1 MVKELERASGG
12 PVTVVVDLPADVDEA
27 ERVAERALGTVVELL
42 RDADA
47 VTLRTLEP
55 SGTIT
60 RQVRD
65 RRQAGRRLARAVA
78 ASGGE
83 AASHTPPPQP

>member
-1 MVKELERASGG
+1 
-12 PVTVVVDLPADVDEA
+12 VTVVVDLPADADEA

-42 RDADA
+42 RDGDV

-55 SGTIT
+55 SGTMT
-60 RQVRD
+60 RRVRD

-78 ASGGE
+78 AGSGE
-83 AASHTPPPQP
+83 AAPPSPPPQP